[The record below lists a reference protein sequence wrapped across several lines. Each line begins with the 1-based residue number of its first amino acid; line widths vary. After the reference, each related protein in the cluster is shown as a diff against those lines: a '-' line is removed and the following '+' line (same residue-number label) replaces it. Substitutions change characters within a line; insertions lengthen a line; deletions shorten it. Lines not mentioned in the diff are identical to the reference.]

1 MSTKMLLAILFF
13 SFLVD
18 FLALFSISTHRMG
31 SDADGVLC
39 RVDLLKFQPALPVWG
54 VTVARRGD
62 EQGDPISTRTPRVGS
77 DTS

>member
-54 VTVARRGD
+54 VTERGHRRH
-62 EQGDPISTRTPRVGS
+62 
-77 DTS
+77 

>member
-54 VTVARRGD
+54 VTATFCASA
-62 EQGDPISTRTPRVGS
+62 PSASTSST
-77 DTS
+77 